1 MSVRDI
7 ANHYKIMGIKIFH
20 MAAYNWISKYSKMVE
35 KYLKEIIPRIS
46 DRVWIRSDEV
56 WFKIAGDK
64 KYLFVSIDD
73 QVTYFLAYDM
83 VDAKF
88 QHIK

>member
-7 ANHYKIMGIKIFH
+7 ANHYKIMGIKISH
-20 MAAYNWISKYSKMVE
+20 MVVYNWISKYSKMVE

-46 DRVWIRSDEV
+46 DRAWIRSDEV

-73 QVTYFLAYDM
+73 QVPYFLAYDM